1 MSEARATH
9 RRVMNMICRGV
20 LATTD
25 DDNGMQLQQV
35 SLLRDEAK
43 TAVER
48 FQNYGFSSNAPADSE
63 VIVVFVG
70 GGRDHGVVV
79 GTDDRA
85 SRFTGLAAGEVAIYT
100 NEGDSIVL
108 RRDSIIEITTKTLII
123 TAEEV
128 VTIKADKLEI
138 EAPEIAIKGDI
149 ELDGSLNATG
159 SVNAP
164 GGGVGGGES

>member
-25 DDNGMQLQQV
+25 DENGMQLQQV

-63 VIVVFVG
+63 CIVVFVG

-79 GTDDRA
+79 GVDDRA
-85 SRFTGLAAGEVAIYT
+85 TRFTGLAAGEVAIYT

-108 RRDSIIEITTKTLII
+108 KRNNVVEVTTRTLIVNAEDAIEITT
-123 TAEEV
+123 
-128 VTIKADKLEI
+128 
-138 EAPEIAIKGDI
+138 PEIRITGDI
-149 ELDGSLNATG
+149 ALDGDLNATG
-159 SVNAP
+159 NINAP
-164 GGGVGGGES
+164 GGNVGGGE

>member
-25 DDNGMQLQQV
+25 DENGMQLQQV

-63 VIVVFVG
+63 CIVVFVG

-79 GTDDRA
+79 GVDDRA
-85 SRFTGLAAGEVAIYT
+85 TRFTGLAAGEVAIYT

-108 RRDSIIEITTKTLII
+108 KRNNVVEVTTRTLIVNAEDAIEI
-123 TAEEV
+123 A
-128 VTIKADKLEI
+128 
-138 EAPEIAIKGDI
+138 APEIRITGDI
-149 ELDGSLNATG
+149 ELDGDLNATG
-159 SVNAP
+159 NINAP
-164 GGGVGGGES
+164 GGNVGGGE

>member
-25 DDNGMQLQQV
+25 DENGMQLQQV

-63 VIVVFVG
+63 CIVVFVG

-79 GTDDRA
+79 GVDDRA
-85 SRFTGLAAGEVAIYT
+85 TRFTGLAAGEVAIYT

-108 RRDSIIEITTKTLII
+108 KRNNIVEVTTRTLIVNAEDAIEIT
-123 TAEEV
+123 
-128 VTIKADKLEI
+128 
-138 EAPEIAIKGDI
+138 APEIRITGNIA
-149 ELDGSLNATG
+149 LDGDLTATG
-159 SVNAP
+159 NISAP
-164 GGGVGGGES
+164 GGNVGGGE

>member
-25 DDNGMQLQQV
+25 DEQGVQLQQV

-48 FQNYGFSSNAPADSE
+48 FQNYGFSSNAPGESE
-63 VIVVFVG
+63 VIVVFVS

-79 GTDDRA
+79 ATDDRA

-108 RRDSIIEITTKTLII
+108 RRDNTIEITTKTLIVN
-123 TAEEV
+123 AEE
-128 VTIKADKLEI
+128 TITINTEKFEI

-159 SVNAP
+159 SINAP
-164 GGGVGGGES
+164 GGGVGGE

>member
-25 DDNGMQLQQV
+25 DENGMQLQQV

-63 VIVVFVG
+63 CIVVFVG
-70 GGRDHGVVV
+70 GGRDHGIVV
-79 GTDDRA
+79 GVDDRA
-85 SRFTGLAAGEVAIYT
+85 TRFTGLGSGEVAIYT
-100 NEGDSIVL
+100 NEGDSIIVL
-108 RRDSIIEITTKTLII
+108 KRNNIVEVTTRTLIVNVEDAI
-123 TAEEV
+123 
-128 VTIKADKLEI
+128 EI
-138 EAPEIAIKGDI
+138 EAPEIRIKGDI
-149 ELDGSLNATG
+149 ALDGDLTATG
-159 SVNAP
+159 NINAP
-164 GGGVGGGES
+164 GGNVGSQE